1 MIRVFVEVREGAD
14 PLRVEVRAE
23 SISQSVGSIE
33 ERHPGRKVQVV
44 FPIDPEEFFVGG
56 AQETGAGR
64 EQNARPRSRKGSVGP
79 LRFMATRRRTQDKI
93 KIWAAPSEPS
103 AVLAEC

>member
-1 MIRVFVEVREGAD
+1 MIRVFVEVHEEAA

-23 SISQSVGSIE
+23 SISQAVGSIE

-56 AQETGAGR
+56 PQDIGAG
-64 EQNARPRSRKGSVGP
+64 QDGSGALVHDPVRG
-79 LRFMATRRRTQDKI
+79 A
-93 KIWAAPSEPS
+93 
-103 AVLAEC
+103 